1 MKLSDI
7 KNILPQ
13 AEFLNFQDI
22 EITDISYDSRQTR
35 EGHLFVA
42 VPGSKSNGHHFI
54 ADAISHGCRA
64 VVTRKK
70 INLAA
75 NIPQIMVS
83 DPRRALALLS
93 SNFYNHPSTRL
104 KVIGITGT
112 NGKTTVTYLIKSIL
126 EAQGE
131 RTGLLGTIQYQVGDR
146 QIPAPMTTPESYDLQ
161 KFLSEMLQVGV
172 NYVVME
178 VSSHALTQQRVSQTN
193 FTSAV
198 FTNLTRDH
206 LDFHKDIKSYRE
218 AKSLLFKSL
227 RPDASAVLNKD
238 DETSAHLAR
247 LTKAKVIWYGL
258 DSEAEVKAQVLQS
271 SLTGMKLALTTPK
284 GEFEINTPL
293 IGRHNVYNILAA
305 VAETLSLGIEPD
317 IIIKGIEAV
326 KTIRGR
332 LEPVYP
338 VRSKT
343 PRASAPPLAGTSNG
357 VECHRDFY
365 VMVDYAHTDNALE
378 NVLKNLK
385 PIVPG
390 RIILVFGCG
399 GDRDKGKRPLMG
411 KVAEEYADIFV
422 ITSDNPRSEEPLEI
436 INDIK
441 KGLSQPSN
449 AHTYPDRY
457 EAIKYAISQ
466 ARKDDLVLVAG
477 KGHETY
483 QTFKDTVKP
492 FDDRAVVKEIL
503 GESPADRNEA
513 ITSV

>member
-1 MKLSDI
+1 MKLTDI
-7 KNILPQ
+7 KNLLPE
-13 AEFLNFQDI
+13 AEFHNFQDI
-22 EITDISYDSRQTR
+22 EITDISYDSRRTR

-42 VPGSKSNGHHFI
+42 VPGSKANGHHFI
-54 ADAISHGCRA
+54 ADAINHGCRA

-70 INLAA
+70 IDLAA

-112 NGKTTVTYLIKSIL
+112 NGKTTVTYLIKSVL

-131 RTGLLGTIQYQVGDR
+131 RVGLLGTIQYQIGNR
-146 QIPAPMTTPESYDLQ
+146 QIPAPITTPESYDLQ

-178 VSSHALTQQRVSQTN
+178 VSSHALAQHRVSQTN

-206 LDFHKDIKSYRE
+206 LDFHKDLKSYRE

-227 RPDASAVLNKD
+227 QPDASAVLNKD

-247 LTKAKVIWYGL
+247 LTRAKIIWYAL
-258 DSEAEVKAQVLQS
+258 QAEAEVKAQVLQS
-271 SLTGMKLALTTPK
+271 SLTGMKLALTTPNPAPHLVQGK
-284 GEFEINTPL
+284 NEFEINTPL

-305 VAETLSLGIEPD
+305 VTQALALGIEPD
-317 IIIKGIEAV
+317 VIIKGIEAV
-326 KTIRGR
+326 KNVRGR
-332 LEPVYP
+332 LELVY
-338 VRSKT
+338 RQ
-343 PRASAPPLAGTSNG
+343 
-357 VECHRDFY
+357 DFY

-411 KVAEEYADIFV
+411 KVAEKYADIVV

-466 ARKDDLVLVAG
+466 ALNRSGSGQARKGDLVLVAG

-483 QTFKDTVKP
+483 QIFKDTVKP

-503 GESPADRNEA
+503 GIKNNSSCP
-513 ITSV
+513 